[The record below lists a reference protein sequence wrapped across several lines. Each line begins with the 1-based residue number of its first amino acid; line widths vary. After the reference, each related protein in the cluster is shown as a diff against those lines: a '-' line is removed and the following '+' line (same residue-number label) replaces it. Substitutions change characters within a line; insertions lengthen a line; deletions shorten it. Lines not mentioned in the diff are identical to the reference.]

1 MQSDLIDQMRVAA
14 EAARQEGFEGTYKA
28 MMDIL
33 RCLKAGRIDAKSP
46 REKSIS

>member
-28 MMDIL
+28 MMDIMQS
-33 RCLKAGRIDAKSP
+33 LKAVKIETKLPG
-46 REKSIS
+46 EKSNS